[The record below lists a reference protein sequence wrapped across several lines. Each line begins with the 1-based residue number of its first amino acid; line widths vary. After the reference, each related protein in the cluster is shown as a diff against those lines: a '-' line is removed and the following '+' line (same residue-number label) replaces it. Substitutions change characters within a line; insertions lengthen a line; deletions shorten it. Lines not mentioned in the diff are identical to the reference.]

1 MYRRRQMPPKVTW
14 LPELVLVNIYFHF
27 LDLLLIMK
35 KSLVTMTTTRWL
47 WLLDIGLL
55 TESLTHSLHG

>member
-1 MYRRRQMPPKVTW
+1 MPPKVTW

>member
-14 LPELVLVNIYFHF
+14 LPELVLVTIYFHF
-27 LDLLLIMK
+27 LDLSLIMK
-35 KSLVTMTTTRWL
+35 KSLVTMTTTPWL